1 MLHLSFQ
8 LCFHQLCFHQPRLP
22 LSRPWPQACAVPAAL
37 AVSTLTIALAAC
49 FASPVHA
56 QNPTQS
62 AEVSAASAAPAV
74 QIDVADS
81 LWDDDIPV
89 VDEAD
94 DGTDL
99 LDDEETLLAAEDG
112 NRADGDDVE
121 TTAEN
126 ADDEADDINAP
137 LYELASVMVQG
148 QVATDYTPAAPPSVG
163 GPMGLTV
170 KETAQAVSVVT
181 EQRIRDQG
189 LTTATDVMRWVPG
202 VNVGSG
208 VGQESF
214 SANARGFS
222 INNVMIDG
230 QSIGGT
236 GSISNDLSLY
246 ESVEVLRGAAG
257 LFAGAGTDGS
267 PAGAVSLT
275 RKKPTHKPQLVMSA
289 GAGTWDNYKASLDAS
304 GPLVESGRLRAR
316 GIASWIDRKFHYDF
330 AYRKSHTVGLSFDI
344 DLTEDTI
351 LSIGGDM
358 EDRKYLSGTNRAAF
372 RNWDWSEPA
381 TTHNSRSNLMP
392 WGGAK
397 RAQRSGFIK
406 LDHVFANDWGLKL
419 NYTRMQYTL
428 KTDYTSIESTFD
440 ADTKQVYHYLSNS
453 YGNSKNWDEAA
464 GIDFTGDFDLFGRTH
479 KFVLGYNYQSNWSRS
494 VSVPNAS
501 GRAADG
507 RWYGYNFDDNRVFV
521 DFDNLDYSQYSPIA
535 NNIDESRIRI
545 EKPRRQSG
553 IYTNLRLQLLEP
565 LALTGG
571 VRISRYQRDGRDDTW
586 LNPRRVAPTTVH
598 KQTNIVTPFGALSY
612 DLNDQHTAHISYAEI
627 FRPQEYYGLDG
638 ELVDPLMGENWEL
651 GLKSDWN
658 EGKVTTS
665 LSVYKLDRIG
675 GTWTAIASPCPA
687 VMEKHGIE
695 AACRV
700 ADDHQRTIGVDFE
713 LIGQLTPDWDVS
725 IGASWMKTKY
735 LNWTENY
742 GITSTSQGG
751 SYGNNNPKK
760 QLKIWSLYRLPGAA
774 SKWRVGVG
782 VQMQDRTWENHN
794 ARLFRRLSDYNNN
807 AARVERPASVLRR
820 PGFAL
825 WNGMVAYEISK
836 TWQAQLNVDN
846 LTNKR
851 YLHGFNRTYVYLNE
865 PRSFN
870 LTLTGKFD

>member
-1 MLHLSFQ
+1 MLHMPDFPML
-8 LCFHQLCFHQPRLP
+8 RY
-22 LSRPWPQACAVPAAL
+22 WPQTCAAPAAL
-37 AVSTLTIALAAC
+37 AVALAAC
-49 FASPVHA
+49 FAPPAYAQVQTHPVADVA
-56 QNPTQS
+56 QIDE
-62 AEVSAASAAPAV
+62 A
-74 QIDVADS
+74 DVAD
-81 LWDDDIPV
+81 
-89 VDEAD
+89 EAD
-94 DGTDL
+94 EETGL
-99 LDDEETLLAAEDG
+99 LDDDEDEANILLAEDPTG
-112 NRADGDDVE
+112 AWADE
-121 TTAEN
+121 
-126 ADDEADDINAP
+126 DEDSP
-137 LYELASVMVQG
+137 LYELAALTVQG
-148 QVATDYTPAAPPSVG
+148 QVATDYTPAAPPAVG
-163 GPMGLTV
+163 GPMGLTM

-181 EQRIRDQG
+181 EQRIKDQG
-189 LTTATDVMRWVPG
+189 LTTATDVMKWVPG

-275 RKKPTHKPQLVMSA
+275 RKKPTRKPQLVMSA
-289 GAGTWDNYKASLDAS
+289 GAGSWDNYKASVDAS

-316 GIASWIDRKFHYDF
+316 GIVSWIDRKFHYDF
-330 AYRKSHTVGLSFDI
+330 AYRKSHTVGLSFDV

-351 LSIGGDM
+351 LSIGGDL
-358 EDRKYLSGTNRAAF
+358 ENRKYLSGTNRAAF

-381 TTHNSRSNLMP
+381 TTHNGRSNLMP
-392 WGGAK
+392 WGGAR

-406 LDHVFANDWGLKL
+406 LDHVFANDWSLKL

-428 KTDYTSIESTFD
+428 KTDYTSISSTFD
-440 ADTKQVYHYLSNS
+440 ADTQQMYHYLSNS

-494 VSVPNAS
+494 VVVPNAS
-501 GRAADG
+501 GRASSG
-507 RWYGYNFDDNRVFV
+507 RWYGYNWDDNRVFV
-521 DFDNLDYSQYSPIA
+521 DFDNLDYSQYGPIA
-535 NNIDESRIRI
+535 NNIDESRIRL
-545 EKPRRQSG
+545 EHPRRQSG
-553 IYTNLRLQLLEP
+553 VYANLRLQLLEP

-571 VRISRYQRDGRDDTW
+571 VRISRYQRDGRDNTW
-586 LNPRRVAPTTVH
+586 ENPRKRTSQY

-612 DLNDQHTAHISYAEI
+612 DLNEQHTAHISYAEI
-627 FRPQEYYGLDG
+627 FRVQNQYGLDG
-638 ELVDPLMGENWEL
+638 EFVDPLMGENIEL

-658 EGKVTTS
+658 DGRVTTS
-665 LSVYKLDRIG
+665 LSVYKLDRKN
-675 GTWTAIASPCPA
+675 GTWRAIDSPCPI
-687 VMEKHGIE
+687 VMQKHGIE
-695 AACRV
+695 AHCFV

-735 LNWTENY
+735 LNWTDRY
-742 GITSTSQGG
+742 GVTSSAQGG
-751 SYGNNNPKK
+751 SFANNNPKK

-774 SKWRVGVG
+774 NKWRVGIG
-782 VQMQDRTWENHN
+782 MQAQDKTWENQS
-794 ARLFRRLSDYNNN
+794 ARLFRRLSDYGND
-807 AARVERPASVLRR
+807 AARVERPAFVLRR
-820 PGFAL
+820 PGFSL
-825 WNGMVAYEISK
+825 WNAMVAFEISK

-851 YLHGFNRTYVYLNE
+851 YLHGFNREYVYLNE

-870 LTLTGKFD
+870 FTLTGRFQ